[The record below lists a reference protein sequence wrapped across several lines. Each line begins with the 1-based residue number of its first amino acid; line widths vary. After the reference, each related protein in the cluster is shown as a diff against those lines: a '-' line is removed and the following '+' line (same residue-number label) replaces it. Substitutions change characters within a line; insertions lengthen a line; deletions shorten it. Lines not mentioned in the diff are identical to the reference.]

1 MEKGR
6 GRIRMAFRQLLLLF
20 IGLSA
25 GGVIAAGIFAFLAM
39 IGVLPRLVGVTGTK
53 KQIRLYETMMIL
65 GGVGGVTAD
74 RYQNGLT
81 EAFRCAA
88 SRLLLF
94 AGAAGW
100 GDGGAA
106 VLRCLGQIFLG
117 IFGLAAGIFLFRTA
131 DTASRAAFSY
141 MPSSTA
147 SGRRFVRHTSCAV
160 ASLSTSQPRWLAVRI
175 MTALPMKFGTRSSCC
190 SPFIVPC
197 L

>member
-1 MEKGR
+1 
-6 GRIRMAFRQLLLLF
+6 MAFRQLLLIF

-65 GGVGGVTAD
+65 GGVGGVTTD

-117 IFGLAAGIFLFRTA
+117 IFGLAAGIFVGSLVMSLAETLKA
-131 DTASRAAFSY
+131 L
-141 MPSSTA
+141 PVL
-147 SGRRFVRHTSCAV
+147 GRRLGLAAKGLPFVILSIA
-160 ASLSTSQPRWLAVRI
+160 AGKLAGSLFYF
-175 MTALPMKFGTRSSCC
+175 FG
-190 SPFIVPC
+190 
-197 L
+197 